1 MLSPISDPESL
12 TPVSSSASSSSS
24 DASSGASTAASAD
37 ETTSSLEVLGDCRRR
52 AVLEYLADDEGDD
65 PVPLSD
71 LADHVALV
79 EEGEERGA
87 LAGCGDALL
96 GTRRRV
102 HISLRHRHV
111 PKLAAADA
119 VAFDPEA
126 NAVTLTET
134 GTELLARAAAID
146 RATAGSTPETQ

>member
-12 TPVSSSASSSSS
+12 TPVSSSSSSSVS
-24 DASSGASTAASAD
+24 SESSASTSTAAAD
-37 ETTSSLEVLGDCRRR
+37 GTTSALEVLGDRRRR
-52 AVLEYLADDEGDD
+52 AVLEYLADDDRDGS
-65 PVPLSD
+65 VPLSD

-79 EEGEERGA
+79 EEDEERSA

-96 GTRRRV
+96 GIRRRV

-119 VAFDPEA
+119 VAFDLEA

-134 GTELLARAAAID
+134 GEELLARAAAID
-146 RATAGSTPETQ
+146 RATADSAPETR